1 MKAKWTNQLRKEIED
16 ILYTHQKVEAV
27 AVVGIPDKERG
38 ERVCAVVELAEGREP
53 LDFQELVEICDGEGL
68 MKQKIPEQL
77 INYQGSL
84 PRNPTLKI
92 LKYQL
97 RDEIAKIDW
106 P

>member
-1 MKAKWTNQLRKEIED
+1 M
-16 ILYTHQKVEAV
+16 
-27 AVVGIPDKERG
+27 
-38 ERVCAVVELAEGREP
+38 
-53 LDFQELVEICDGEGL
+53 VEICEGEGL